1 MRDCLEAAQ
10 DLGANPA
17 LLVELGMPG
26 TAPRVCHPDEQRA
39 LDLGQAWIDA
49 GLPIDAGIIASLYAR
64 AWKDSANLQAMAARA
79 YFAVGDYATARNHF
93 CALKDLQCLAFS
105 IEDGGKLAE
114 CHVGLG
120 QYQDDYDVLATYPV
134 VFDRRA
140 LWMKFIALWELGC
153 GSLVD

>member
-1 MRDCLEAAQ
+1 
-10 DLGANPA
+10 
-17 LLVELGMPG
+17 
-26 TAPRVCHPDEQRA
+26 
-39 LDLGQAWIDA
+39 
-49 GLPIDAGIIASLYAR
+49 
-64 AWKDSANLQAMAARA
+64 MAARA

-120 QYQDDYDVLATYPV
+120 QYQDAYDVLATYPV
-134 VFDRRA
+134 VFDRHA